1 MGKRIVMAV
10 GGNSLIAA
18 GQRGFIQEQKAAAYE
33 TCTHIAEMIEAGNQL
48 VIGHGNGPQ
57 VGNILLRN
65 DAGEQLHGI
74 PQMPMDIC
82 GADSQGGIGY
92 MLQQALYNI
101 LQRKKITR
109 NVVTV
114 VTQCI
119 VDRNDEAFKNPRK
132 PVGPFYKADQVEAKK
147 QANPDW
153 TIIEDAGRGYRR
165 VVASPIPVKIVEQP
179 AIETLVKSG
188 QIVIAV
194 GGGGIPVIEKENGDL
209 EGVAAVIDKDN
220 ATCVLAMNM
229 KADIFM
235 ISTDVEQVYINYKK
249 PNQQALSSM
258 TVTEAKKHLADG
270 QFAKGSME
278 PKVKASVKFVESGGE
293 MAIITNP
300 ASLMKALNGQTG
312 TRITKG

>member
-1 MGKRIVMAV
+1 MKKIVIAV
-10 GGNSLIAA
+10 GGNSLISA
-18 GQRGFIQEQKAAAYE
+18 GQRGFIEEQKAAAYE
-33 TCTHIAEMIEAGNQL
+33 TCKHIADMIGAGNQL
-48 VIGHGNGPQ
+48 VIAHGNGPQ

-92 MLQQALYNI
+92 MLSQALINI
-101 LQRKKITR
+101 LRAKKIKKG
-109 NVVTV
+109 VVTV
-114 VTQCI
+114 VTQCV

-132 PVGPFYKADQVEAKK
+132 PVGPFYKADQVEQKRK
-147 QANPDW
+147 DNPGW

-165 VVASPIPVKIVEQP
+165 VVASPIPGRIVEQP
-179 AIETLVKSG
+179 AIEILVNSG

-209 EGVAAVIDKDN
+209 EGIAAVIDKDN
-220 ATCVLAMNM
+220 ASCVLANNI

-235 ISTDVEQVYINYKK
+235 ISTDVPQVFINFKK
-249 PNQQALSSM
+249 PDQQGLSKI
-258 TVTEAKKHLADG
+258 TVSEAKKHLADG

-278 PKVKASVKFVESGGE
+278 PKIKASIKFVESGGE

-300 ASLMKALNGQTG
+300 PSLMKALNGQAG
-312 TRITKG
+312 TRITND

>member
-1 MGKRIVMAV
+1 MGKKIVMAV

-18 GQRGFIQEQKAAAYE
+18 GQKGFIHEQKKAAYE
-33 TCTHIAEMIEAGNQL
+33 TCTHIADMIAAGNQL
-48 VIGHGNGPQ
+48 VIAHGNGPQ

-101 LQRKKITR
+101 MRAKKIKK

-114 VTQCI
+114 VTQCV

-179 AIETLVKSG
+179 AIETLVNSG

-220 ATCVLAMNM
+220 ATCVLALNM

-249 PNQQALSSM
+249 PDQKALATM

-278 PKVKASVKFVESGGE
+278 PKVKASVKFIEQGGE

-300 ASLMKALNGQTG
+300 ASLMKALKGETG
-312 TRITKG
+312 TRIVKG

>member
-1 MGKRIVMAV
+1 MKKKIVIAV

-18 GQRGFIQEQKAAAYE
+18 GQKGFIHEQKAAAYE
-33 TCTHIAEMIEAGNQL
+33 TCKHIADMIEAGNQL
-48 VIGHGNGPQ
+48 VIAHGNGPQ

-65 DAGEQLHGI
+65 DAGEELHGI

-101 LQRKKITR
+101 LRAKNIRK

-114 VTQCI
+114 VTQCV
-119 VDRNDEAFKNPRK
+119 VDKNDEAFKNPRK
-132 PVGPFYKADQVEAKK
+132 PVGPFYKADQVEAKRK
-147 QANPDW
+147 ANPDW

-165 VVASPIPVKIVEQP
+165 VVPSPLPVKIVEQP
-179 AIETLVKSG
+179 AIETLVNSG

-220 ATCVLAMNM
+220 ATCVLALNM
-229 KADIFM
+229 QADIFM
-235 ISTDVEQVYINYKK
+235 ISTDVEQVYINYNK
-249 PNQQALSSM
+249 PNQQALAQL
-258 TVTEAKKHLADG
+258 TVNEAKKHLADG

-278 PKVKASVKFVESGGE
+278 PKVRASVKFIENGGE
-293 MAIITNP
+293 LAIITNP
-300 ASLMKALNGQTG
+300 PSLLKALNGQTG
-312 TRITKG
+312 TRIVKG

>member
-1 MGKRIVMAV
+1 MKKIVIAI
-10 GGNSLIAA
+10 GGNSLISPDK
-18 GQRGFIQEQKAAAYE
+18 RGFIEEQKEAAYE
-33 TCTHIAEMIEAGNQL
+33 TCEHIAAMIGAGHQL
-48 VIGHGNGPQ
+48 VIAHGNGPQ

-92 MLQQALYNI
+92 MLSQALINVLRAKNI
-101 LQRKKITR
+101 KKG
-109 NVVTV
+109 VVTV
-114 VTQCI
+114 ITQCI

-132 PVGPFYKADQVEAKK
+132 PVGPFYKTDQVEQKRK
-147 QANPDW
+147 ANPSW

-165 VVASPIPVKIVEQP
+165 VVASPIPVRIVEQL
-179 AIETLVKSG
+179 AIETLVNSG

-220 ATCVLAMNM
+220 ASCVLANNI

-235 ISTDVEQVYINYKK
+235 ISTDVPQVFINYNK
-249 PNQQALSSM
+249 PDQQGLSKM
-258 TVTEAKKHLADG
+258 TVSEAKKHLADG

-278 PKVKASVKFVESGGE
+278 PKIKASIKFVESGGE

-300 ASLMKALNGQTG
+300 QSLMKALNGQTG
-312 TRITKG
+312 TRITKD